1 MSMLKGNQN
10 VYVDSLSNDVI
21 LTGNVNSK
29 DDLANSINF
38 NGVNVS
44 NNVVIYNRDTVISLK
59 FDDSSSVRTAYF
71 IDGTLSLKI

>member
-71 IDGTLSLKI
+71 ID